1 MPGLLLRHGDVID
14 TEPEPVLHR
23 DTDVL
28 IEDGKIAAVGR
39 DLPVGD
45 AEVVDAGN
53 RIVLPGFVDT
63 HRHLWQ
69 TALRSTVLDVDL
81 RAYLEVILGTFAPRY
96 RPEDMYT
103 GNLAGA
109 LECLDSG
116 ITTVQDFSHLQYS
129 VAHSE
134 AAITALRESGIRAV
148 FGHGYPVS
156 DPAARRPEDVRLVHE
171 RYFAGDT
178 GPVTM
183 ALAPIGPAWTPIEL
197 VRQDWGLA
205 EELGLPIM
213 VHIGSGPTLP
223 RPIDFLREHGLLRPN
238 TLYVH
243 GNSLPDEDLRLIAD
257 SGAAMS
263 ITPAVEAQMGHGA
276 PTVNRLRAFGIT
288 TGLGVDV
295 VTSVA
300 GDMFSLMRATLLTS
314 HVSPGERVSTAD
326 VLRLATLDG
335 ARALGL
341 GEKIGSLRAGKEA
354 DLVLLRA
361 DAVNLAGA
369 HDPIG
374 AVVTAAHPGNVDSV
388 LVAGKFV
395 KQHGELLHAS
405 VFDAVLV
412 SAAHL
417 TPAESEQPV
426 VQ

>member
-28 IEDGKIAAVGR
+28 IEDGRIAAVGR
-39 DLPVGD
+39 GLPVGD
-45 AEVVDAGN
+45 AEVVDASD

-69 TALRSTVLDVDL
+69 TALRSTVFDVDL
-81 RAYLEVILGTFAPRY
+81 RAYLELILGTYAPRY
-96 RPEDMYT
+96 RPEDLYA

-148 FGHGYPVS
+148 FGHGFPVS
-156 DPAARRPEDVRLVHE
+156 DPTARRPEDVRLVHE

-183 ALAPIGPAWTPIEL
+183 ALAPVGPSWLPIEL
-197 VRQDWGLA
+197 VKQDWGLA

-213 VHIGSGPTLP
+213 VHIGSGPDLP
-223 RPIDFLREHGLLRPN
+223 RPVDVLREHGLLRPN
-238 TLYVH
+238 ILYVH

-257 SGAAMS
+257 SGAAVA

-276 PTVNRLRAFGIT
+276 PMVNRLRAFGIT

-300 GDMFSLMRATLLTS
+300 GDMFSLMRAALLTS
-314 HVSPGERVSTAD
+314 HVSPGERLRTAD
-326 VLRLATLDG
+326 ILRVATLDG

-341 GEKIGSLRAGKEA
+341 GERIGSLRPGKEA

-361 DAVNLAGA
+361 DAVNLLAA
-369 HDPIG
+369 RDPIG

-395 KQHGELLHAS
+395 KRYGELLHAS
-405 VFDAVLV
+405 VTDLLLA
-412 SAAHL
+412 SAEHL
-417 TPAESEQPV
+417 APAQSEQPAV
-426 VQ
+426 R